1 MRPHDSKVNFFILEG
16 TNAFAVGIYFNWLF
30 FYTQRQFHFGVV
42 ENLGL
47 VALHG
52 LVYSAASWLGGWFAH
67 RVGNF
72 RALKLGFAIM
82 AVALAAGAMLPVAP
96 AQVGVLMLWTF
107 GMCFTWPTLQSLVSD
122 GADGRRLPRLA
133 GIYNVTWS
141 GISAISYFIGGALL
155 ERLGVAALFWIPVTI
170 HLGQIGMVFWL
181 ERARSGSGGGGP
193 LRQPVPLKLS
203 DEPPGVDAAT
213 RKRFL
218 HFALLANPVAY
229 VAINTA
235 IPMIPLVAQRFD
247 LSPTFTGM
255 FCSIWFFVR
264 MGAFLLFWLWPGW
277 HYRFGYLLVAKFFL
291 IVSFLGLL
299 LSPQLW
305 VLLVAQIIFGLSVG
319 LIYYSSLY
327 YSMHGGASK
336 SEHGGVH
343 EAMIGIGTV
352 LGAGFGLGAKYFFPA
367 VNGISIWTV
376 SGLLLLGLFALI
388 WLRYRK
394 ESG

>member
-1 MRPHDSKVNFFILEG
+1 MRSNDSKVSFFILEG

-30 FYTQRQFHFGVV
+30 FYTQQQLNFGVA

-52 LVYSAASWLGGWFAH
+52 LVYAVSSWLGGWFAH
-67 RVGNF
+67 RFGNF
-72 RALKLGFAIM
+72 FALKLGFTIM
-82 AVALAAGAMLPVAP
+82 AVALAAGAMLPFALG
-96 AQVGVLMLWTF
+96 QVCVLMLWTF

-122 GADGRRLPRLA
+122 GAHGRRLPRLA

-141 GISAISYFIGGALL
+141 GVSAISYFIGGALL
-155 ERLGVAALFWIPVTI
+155 ERFGVAFLFWIPVAI
-170 HLGQIGMVFWL
+170 HAGQIGMVFWL
-181 ERARSGSGGGGP
+181 ERTHSVAVPRP
-193 LRQPVPLKLS
+193 AQPVPEKLP
-203 DEPPGVDAAT
+203 DEPAELDLAT
-213 RKRFL
+213 KKKFL
-218 HFALLANPVAY
+218 RFALLANPVAY

-235 IPMIPLVAQRFD
+235 IPMIPVVAKRFD

-264 MGAFLLFWLWPGW
+264 MGAFILFWLWPGW
-277 HYRFGYLLVAKFFL
+277 HYRFGFLLAAMFFL

-299 LSPQLW
+299 LSPALW

-343 EAMIGIGTV
+343 EAMIGIGTL
-352 LGAGFGLGAKYFFPA
+352 LGTSVGVSAKYFFPT
-367 VNGISIWTV
+367 VEGVSIWTV
-376 SGLLLLGLFALI
+376 SGVLFLGLVGLI
-388 WLRYRK
+388 WLRIRR
-394 ESG
+394 

>member
-1 MRPHDSKVNFFILEG
+1 MRSNDSKVSFFILEG

-30 FYTQRQFHFGVV
+30 FYTQRQLNFGVA

-52 LVYSAASWLGGWFAH
+52 LVYAGSSWLGGWFAH
-67 RVGNF
+67 RFGNF
-72 RALKLGFAIM
+72 FALKLGFTIM
-82 AVALAAGAMLPVAP
+82 AVALAAGAMLPFALG
-96 AQVGVLMLWTF
+96 QVCVLMLWTF

-122 GADGRRLPRLA
+122 GARGRRLPRLA

-141 GISAISYFIGGALL
+141 GVSAISYFIGGALL
-155 ERLGVAALFWIPVTI
+155 ERFGVAFLFWIPVAI
-170 HLGQIGMVFWL
+170 HAGQIGMVFWL
-181 ERARSGSGGGGP
+181 ERTHRAAPARP
-193 LRQPVPLKLS
+193 RLPVPDTLP
-203 DEPPGVDAAT
+203 DEPPELDLAT
-213 RKRFL
+213 KKRFL
-218 HFALLANPVAY
+218 RFALLANPVAY

-235 IPMIPLVAQRFD
+235 IPMIPVVAKRFD

-264 MGAFLLFWLWPGW
+264 MGAFILFWLWPGW
-277 HYRFGYLLVAKFFL
+277 HYRFGFLLAAMFFL

-299 LSPQLW
+299 LSPSLW

-343 EAMIGIGTV
+343 EAMIGIGTL
-352 LGAGFGLGAKYFFPA
+352 LGTSVGVSAKYFFPA
-367 VNGISIWTV
+367 VEGVSIWTV
-376 SGLLLLGLFALI
+376 SGVLFLGLVGLI
-388 WLRYRK
+388 WLRIRR
-394 ESG
+394 